1 MRMNHLATT
10 VEEGM
15 RVVLVKENGME
26 NIAVCYD
33 HPCEGKAYVWCLPCW
48 NLSLAVGGI
57 MIAMESGFDRKGKS
71 DKNLQENVNVN
82 VRVVAAAPCPDPF
95 STPFQSPRAS
105 SN

>member
-1 MRMNHLATT
+1 MSHLATT
-10 VEEGM
+10 VEKGM
-15 RVVLVKENGME
+15 RVALVKENGME
-26 NIAVCYD
+26 NIAVCDD
-33 HPCEGKAYVWCLPCW
+33 HPCEGKAYDPWCLPCR

-82 VRVVAAAPCPDPF
+82 VRVVAAVPCLGPF